1 MTLQHTNRRGKIFYI
16 NQGVTTTGKPKYYFS
31 SNSEGNLINE
41 VPEGFEVYEN
51 PNAQVFLRKIQ
62 PKIITDEE
70 VAVVDNGMKK
80 FTQLKY
86 YLIDVKKNT
95 IILFLSNQNPV
106 NLSEIFQSYHKFD
119 AIDIPSVLPKYLDY
133 SPLMQFVL
141 IDENKRI
148 FNPQRYCFRG
158 SVDDWIDIGES
169 GKLPE
174 LVKTYLK
181 HLEQDSFYDLF

>member
-1 MTLQHTNRRGKIFYI
+1 M
-16 NQGVTTTGKPKYYFS
+16 
-31 SNSEGNLINE
+31 
-41 VPEGFEVYEN
+41 PEGFEVYEN